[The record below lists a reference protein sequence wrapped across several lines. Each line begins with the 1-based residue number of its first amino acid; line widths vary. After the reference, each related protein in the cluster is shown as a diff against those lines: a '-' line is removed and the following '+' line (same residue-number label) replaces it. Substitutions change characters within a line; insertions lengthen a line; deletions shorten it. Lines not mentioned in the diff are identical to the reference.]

1 MAVSWSPVVLAMN
14 KCCFLT
20 EVAAACVIGDLIWTD
35 GRVPQAVE
43 RINKM
48 QNRIIIGVFA
58 VVLLAPT
65 LAVLVRNC
73 NHCPCVALARST

>member
-1 MAVSWSPVVLAMN
+1 MNRCCCLAE
-14 KCCFLT
+14 L
-20 EVAAACVIGDLIWTD
+20 AAAGAIGDLIWTD

-73 NHCPCVALARST
+73 NHCPRVTLALST